1 MFKNIHKSV
10 ERVKVEFFNQY
21 NRNVYI
27 TPKSY
32 LEQLQCY
39 Q

>member
-10 ERVKVEFFNQY
+10 ERQKVLFYNQY

-32 LEQLQCY
+32 LE
-39 Q
+39 